1 MSKIQVNDIVN
12 HYDTGA
18 PQFPKGI
25 AVGSGATLGL
35 NVGTGASIYS
45 PSDNVL
51 TLGTNNEERVRV
63 DSDGRVLLGG
73 ATSSNTERLYVKGS
87 SSTTSGIFIHNANGA
102 TNSSADLWFGNWS
115 GSTSGTPQARIS
127 VLNKNVNTAASD
139 LIFSLYD
146 GNDTLERLRVTSGGN
161 VNIGGEY
168 SQTDSKVSIVDAS
181 RPIAEATLNLQSSTT
196 SGAADTGPVLRF
208 YGHSGSEGRYHA
220 SIKGAKE
227 NGTSGNTAGYLAFN
241 TRPAGGAM
249 VERVRLT
256 STGCAIISSTGSFS
270 PYVADANLQITDDT
284 NAKLVI
290 NNPGNSS
297 YSLAVGTDNNLK
309 FRNESTAVDSILINY
324 STNNLEIVDGNLKV
338 ASGHGI
344 DFSATNDPGG
354 MTSEL
359 LDDYEEGTWTPTI
372 GGNATY
378 TNQVGTYVKVG
389 RMVYAHW
396 ALTINAQGTGS
407 NISAIDGLPYPSGV
421 ASQSTSNLL
430 WSGFGVSMAYA
441 AYYVGNASTLMNL
454 SYIATA
460 ATALTNNPNGLV
472 NGATM
477 NGTIVYYSSY

>member
-1 MSKIQVNDIVN
+1 MGLSLRGQSSGAIDIN
-12 HYDTGA
+12 APNAAGNNTITLPGSNGA
-18 PQFPKGI
+18 ANQFYKNSGTAGTLTHSSMIELSNGRIGI
-25 AVGSGATLGL
+25 GSDNPNAALSVLSTAYPTVTITRDHPTNYPRLRIANTSIDGADLDGLGSG
-35 NVGTGASIYS
+35 
-45 PSDNVL
+45 
-51 TLGTNNEERVRV
+51 
-63 DSDGRVLLGG
+63 GG
-73 ATSSNTERLYVKGS
+73 FRIACVAAGV
-87 SSTTSGIFIHNANGA
+87 ST
-102 TNSSADLWFGNWS
+102 
-115 GSTSGTPQARIS
+115 
-127 VLNKNVNTAASD
+127 
-139 LIFSLYD
+139 
-146 GNDTLERLRVTSGGN
+146 
-161 VNIGGEY
+161 
-168 SQTDSKVSIVDAS
+168 
-181 RPIAEATLNLQSSTT
+181 
-196 SGAADTGPVLRF
+196 
-208 YGHSGSEGRYHA
+208 
-220 SIKGAKE
+220 
-227 NGTSGNTAGYLAFN
+227 
-241 TRPAGGAM
+241 
-249 VERVRLT
+249 ERVRLT
-256 STGCAIISSTGSFS
+256 STGCAIISSTGTFS
-270 PYVADANLQITDDT
+270 PYVADANFQITDDT

-290 NNPGNSS
+290 SNPGNSS
-297 YSLAVGTDNNLK
+297 YSLAVGTDNDLK

-354 MTSEL
+354 MASEL

-421 ASQSTSNLL
+421 ASQATSNLL

-460 ATALTNNPNGLV
+460 AAALTNNPNGLV